1 MNYLKFNEKLLKH
14 HLKNKKRITLSLIVT
29 FLITGGLGFVEEEA
43 LARDLRPRNEKN
55 NIKFDESSGIKKGH
69 AANNKD
75 VINIVAPEKN
85 GISHNK
91 FIEFNVGEEGVI
103 FNNNSTKP
111 YVDTKLGGIVE
122 KNTNLN
128 GKEAT
133 AILNE
138 VSGKNKSYLDG
149 PVEIAGQKA
158 DFILANENGITVNG
172 GGFINT
178 SGVTLTTGK
187 VNNENLNIDVTKG
200 HINIEGEGVNTSGS
214 YFNIISQTIEVSG
227 QISSREG
234 QNDAD
239 LNFIAGNN
247 KVDLSNKNKPEVKG
261 QTNGEKATKN
271 FGIYAGPL
279 GAMYGNNIRLIST
292 TEGLGVRH
300 EGLIRSKGDITIDA
314 KGDISIG
321 GLNSEKNIEV
331 KGVGKLETIDGTYK
345 VDGKTYNYSITS
357 TKGVKLNVTGNMEIS
372 NFISANGT
380 EGLEI
385 KAQNLKILGDKKTT
399 AGILAQGELLINVT
413 GDITLETLMRPVR
426 KGHSSDDPPLVLT
439 TDKEGKI
446 TVTDPMT
453 NEVLTENDYSWV
465 GTGIQGERVNIS
477 SNTFTN
483 NSSITNTRY
492 LIDKSSITIDAKE
505 KLTNNNLIYSSGTL
519 DLKSKVLDN
528 KEGASLQ
535 GSDIKI
541 IGETINNNGEIRQNI
556 AKQGESANRLGEV
569 KVNFKNGTFTN
580 TGTISGYAV
589 EIEGQG
595 FNLVNSKEGKIVAS
609 TVDYPLGQGSIY
621 IKVKDL
627 KTEGLIQSYGAGT
640 ENNIKIDVET
650 LSNTLGHI
658 VAQKGDVEITST
670 GNIVNTGKIFADKNV
685 TIKSNSKSNEISN
698 NGGDSSIGAGE
709 NVTITG
715 ENTKL
720 TNSGKIYATQKLL
733 VMVNEVINAG
743 TAEGLNKY
751 LQAFYNLGQ
760 DGTKEIDKI
769 LEELKNEIKTASGEQ
784 KTELEKKV
792 ELFTKLK
799 DELKDFNTSLETL
812 PNIGSMSATTID
824 ITSNKTTQNNGI
836 VKATQDIKVT
846 SKGAL
851 NNTGILE
858 AGKEINLKADEAINN
873 TQRIYA
879 GEKIDITG
887 KTFASTGSQ
896 ELQKEYSKALEEFT
910 KLGGNSKLEEL
921 QNKVTEL
928 ETKLKASNSKDVDI
942 LNKELKENIDKI
954 KELAQLKAKISTLVE
969 KKESGKEGDGLSTIE
984 SKNINITTTGGS
996 LKNAGLIVTDEN
1008 LNLKAS
1014 GENSDISNTGNISV
1028 GKDANVSGNSFVN
1041 EIMTVGNKLV
1051 AKVQK
1056 AFDSKDLKVAKD
1068 IEVEAQNAKFN
1079 KLNVGGN
1086 GQIKLVGNDR
1096 ENVTFGNDEDKDSAV
1111 NVTGN
1116 LTIDGGGLVN
1126 KTNTVI
1132 KGSLAVDKKDNN
1144 KAKFDNTGSLAVKE
1158 NTTIKTNSF
1167 DNKKSIVAEK
1177 GLNVESS
1184 IFNNSKDGKINT
1196 TDLSLKATDN
1206 ITNEGNIE
1214 AKGNVNISG
1223 EKTLTNSGK
1232 LLVQGSGKLD
1242 IKDSVTNSGELK
1254 VGKNSKET
1262 RTAKEG
1268 ELKSGELVVNTG
1280 TFTNEMSGKVSGE
1293 EALTIKV
1300 AKGFDNKGN
1309 GDKNNPQGGEI
1320 TGGSILI
1327 DGKAETLDKNFENS
1341 GTIAS
1346 EKTLTVDLGT
1356 NDKDINLGK
1365 SGKMSSKDTMTL
1377 VTGGNISNEGKFS
1390 NLGGLDFS
1398 AGKAITNKGMIV
1410 SKGDIKLKAKE
1421 TVTNGEKEG
1430 TGATIWSEG
1439 KIDITSE
1446 NGDINNYQNSTI
1458 QSKDDMSLTATNGT
1472 LLNEGG
1478 TISAG
1483 GKLDINV
1490 KKLENKSIV
1499 DINQVELEYG
1509 AGKHAFLNLQVTKD
1523 NSTWVEIW
1531 LPKIKGGNAVKA
1543 QSTIEAG
1550 KDINIAIK
1558 EKLHNQSAKIR
1569 GANDINIK
1577 GSGEVINET
1586 LEQQI
1591 PIDRYLKYTKIKVED
1606 TYRNG
1611 LDKAKVEKIY
1621 EGNLYDGID
1630 KKNGAKRNI
1639 LAYNPVLM
1647 ALRKIKIED
1656 STNKEWSSLEMQ
1668 EFYNF
1673 LDKATN
1679 NALTNK
1685 NGIKNTSELV
1695 KELKRDIYSSETAAE
1710 ILAGKNI
1717 NIDGKIKFENIG
1729 SGSKKEG
1736 NQKITVDINGKPV
1749 DTVDTDLGVIVTD
1762 PNSVTEANGI
1772 KYPEGVEVIKGSVTI
1787 DGKVIDAST
1796 GGTVSSIA
1804 VAGTINPISYIEIP
1818 KGDNGIFKLAAP
1830 RPGKNIQYKFETN
1843 IDFID
1848 PSKYFGSEY
1857 FFNKIGYNSNKTSTV
1872 IGDAYYEQQL
1882 INKTIKNALG
1892 YTGEITSDNI
1902 KDMLDSAVNVE
1913 KNLGLEVGKALTPEQ
1928 INKLEKD
1935 IVWYVEVDM
1944 GGEKVLVPQ
1953 VYFGKETRLKM
1964 AEEDKGGGIG
1974 STLKA
1979 GGNIDIKGD
1988 SVTNINGNI
1997 VAKENVNINV
2007 TGDVINNAAGG
2018 FSGGI
2023 SSGENTDIK
2032 ADGKLDMIGGT
2043 ISSDGSVKVDTKG
2056 NINIEST
2063 LGGVQKNQNVSNEA
2077 GISAKGDIIVN
2088 SQEDV
2093 TIKNGNIASTDGDLN
2108 LSAKNIKIEDQN
2120 LINTSENYGTADRG
2134 ITKTESKSISST
2146 SDGSELSGKNITI
2159 NSKEDTNVTGSSI
2172 AAEKE
2177 LNIIAGKDVNIKDGT
2192 NNYYETSKSTTNGF
2206 DSNYKLNIGSS
2217 SSTTEATISK
2227 GSTIGGVT
2235 GLNIKSNND
2244 VNIQGSTVVGGENG
2258 IKIAAEKNINLTD
2271 GKNEIK
2277 NKSHS
2282 ETYDVISYQRRDS
2295 QSETNKSI
2303 GNKII
2308 STGNVE
2314 ISSNENITSIGTN
2327 IAAGGNTN
2335 ITAKNNADFKAGKNT
2350 HNEKNSSIGVGIV
2363 SGGVSLG
2370 AGGYSVESS
2379 WTPTD
2384 GTDSKVVGG
2393 KASDQTIDDMTKT
2406 GKLGKNYMDSLA
2418 KLGTEMGISIKNESK
2433 KSTTWTEGDIKS
2445 NGDINIKT
2453 GGTTD
2458 IGGVNL
2464 ESDKTINIQA
2474 KQVDTTKYVDEHEE
2488 KSSNIGVTVRLDNMT
2503 TSAVADAVNK
2513 GMQISEGAKGH
2524 DGGLNPALTAA
2535 QAGGTAANLVFGDL
2549 IANTTALTGNIS
2561 YGQSE
2566 SKTTEENTTN
2576 IKAKDNVNIT
2586 ATNGDINLK
2595 GVEIEADKEVA
2606 LNTTGNIN
2614 LEAAKKTEKEKSF
2627 GVNASAGVTTTGGVS
2642 TLSGA
2647 NTQLGIAGNGSYS
2660 ETSKNNVYYKGSSI
2674 KSGGKTTINSGKD
2687 TNLIGSTIAG
2697 ETVDIKTDGN
2707 LNIETKKDKINEH
2720 RKEGW
2725 GGLDVS
2731 AGLATN
2737 TIFTGS
2743 LGVSAGG
2750 GDIWKN
2756 GDKINEQAGIT
2767 AKKDINAEIKGD
2779 ANIKGGIL
2787 GSETGEG
2794 NLKVAGDLNISDIHS
2809 NYEEGGAI
2817 VGVNGGTEGGGI
2829 LGEVGDRVDLEKTAN
2844 GTIAINKENIKV
2856 DKDII
2861 VNNNKVDIGD
2871 INSDSN
2877 KALTTDKD
2885 EKENGGTFSATASAL
2900 PIKKKQKGSY
2910 DIDNDYPP
2918 PPIRREPPT
2927 KEVTYPPGIDKSEPD
2942 GRVRIPVNKEEKFVE
2957 GVIEN
2962 GPEIK
2967 RAIKVS
2973 QVEEDKFIKG
2983 VIKGGPEIKHA
2994 IKVTQEEE
3002 AKFVKGVIKD
3012 GPEVKQ
3018 AIKKTQDPEPIKGV
3032 LVKEGYI
3039 KTEEGKWV
3047 KLNGERGEQGV
3058 VTTEGPFTPK
3068 GLKGFREGV
3077 EDGFVKGVIK
3087 DGPGVKQAVKKTQGV
3102 EEDNFVKGEI
3112 KDGPEVKQAI
3122 KKTQDPEPTKGVLVK
3137 EGYIKTEEGKWIKL
3151 NGERGEQGV
3160 VTTEGPFTPKGL
3172 KGFKAGVKNGDD
3184 FVKGVIK
3191 DGPGVKQAVKKTQGV
3206 EEDNFA
3212 KGEIKDGPGAK
3223 QAVKKTQGVEEDNF
3237 AKGEVKDGP
3246 EVKQAI
3252 KKTQDP
3258 EPTKGVLVKEG
3269 YIKTEEGKWVKL
3281 NGERGEQGVVTT
3293 EGPFT
3298 PKGLKGFK
3306 AGVKNGDDFVKGVI
3320 KDGPGVKQ
3328 AIKKRQGAEEE
3339 SFVKGEIKDGPGAKQ
3354 AVKKTQGVEEESF
3367 VKGEIKDG
3375 PGAKQAIKKTQGV
3388 EEESFV
3394 KGEIKDGPGAK
3405 QAVKKT
3411 QEKENLDIVGGYKK
3425 GTDGKWYPNRISGE
3439 QGAALTGGL
3448 SYKGVKGFQ
3457 KGVKDLTDKSKVI
3470 ESPNVNHVR
3479 DENGTFHKVKFVPTN
3494 DGTTYVKAEK
3504 GTYHRVEKAENSDK
3518 YSLLDKDNAF
3528 DLPKDD
3534 GVRATFKDTAGETPI
3549 KKEHYEPLYGE
3560 PSQDVLNKNKKDK
3573 LPPLPPVDYVQAG
3586 EKDKLPSLPPVDYV
3600 QAGGK
3605 DKLPPLPPV
3614 DYVQTGGKDKL
3625 PPLPPIDYNQGGI
3638 KNKNNKKVNFSEE
3651 NPEVSYVP
3659 KEDSTRKPYDNNRDS
3674 DDISED
3680 IEGLIKEQNSFTEK
3694 LNSGKKLS
3702 KSERERIKEIEKE
3715 MRQLKDE
3722 LNDAIGRDK
3731 ADRPDSERIPDEL
3744 SSLFREQQKLADKLN
3759 KGQKLQKEERNRLEE
3774 IENEL
3779 RTLINTIHNGNTG
3792 NGERLAPPA
3801 AAPVTKVVNRV
3812 PSISDNR
3819 IESPKVT
3826 LDGKKIK
3833 PPVPPKPSK
3842 NKNVTKSEEE
3852 ITYADLKD
3860 LGNGSGV
3867 IIGKGNETIYSEVKT
3882 SGKDNPPPLPPKK
3895 MIGKKVKEEKP
3906 VPPKREESL
3915 VVDTAKK
3922 IDDLMKEQ
3930 QELVSKKQLSKGD
3943 KKKLEQIE
3951 KELLKQ
3957 MAQLQKDFGDKG
3969 PDVPLRN
3976 KSLN

>member
-1 MNYLKFNEKLLKH
+1 MNYLKLNEKLLKH

-55 NIKFDESSGIKKGH
+55 HIVPDINSGKGPGMGH
-69 AANNKD
+69 AGSNNID
-75 VINIVAPEKN
+75 VINIVTPEKN

-91 FIEFNVGEEGVI
+91 FIEFNVGKEGVI
-103 FNNNSTKP
+103 FNNNGKKE
-111 YVDTKLGGIVE
+111 YVDSKLGGIIQ
-122 KNTNLN
+122 KNNNLQN
-128 GKEAT
+128 GEAS
-133 AILNE
+133 AILSE
-138 VSGKNKSYLDG
+138 VTGKKQSYLDG

-200 HINIEGEGVNTSGS
+200 HIAIEGEGVNTSGS
-214 YFNIISQTIEVSG
+214 YFNIISQTMDLSG
-227 QISSREG
+227 QISTREG

-247 KVDLSNKNKPEVKG
+247 KVDLSNKNRPEIKG
-261 QTNGEKATKN
+261 QTVGEKTDKN

-314 KGDISIG
+314 KGDIGIG

-331 KGVGKLETIDGTYK
+331 KGTGKLETINGTYK

-413 GDITLETLMRPVR
+413 GDITLEALMRPVR

-439 TDKEGKI
+439 SDKDGKI
-446 TVTDPMT
+446 TVTDPIT
-453 NEVLTENDYSWV
+453 NEVLTEKDYSWV

-519 DLKSKVLDN
+519 DLRTKILDN
-528 KEGASLQ
+528 KKGASLQ

-541 IGETINNNGEIRQNI
+541 TGETINNNGEIRQNI

-589 EIEGQG
+589 KIEGQG
-595 FNLVNSKEGKIVAS
+595 FNLVNTKEGKIVAS

-685 TIKSNSKSNEISN
+685 TVTSTGNEITN

-709 NVTITG
+709 NVTIKG
-715 ENTKL
+715 DKVKL
-720 TNSGKIYATQKLL
+720 ENSGKIYAAQKLL
-733 VMVNEVINAG
+733 VIVNEVINAG

-769 LEELKNEIKTASGEQ
+769 LEELKNKIKTASGEQ
-784 KTELEKKV
+784 KVELEKKV
-792 ELFTKLK
+792 ELFIKLK

-846 SKGAL
+846 SKGKL

-858 AGKEINLKADEAINN
+858 AGKEISLKADDAINN

-887 KTFASTGSQ
+887 KTFTGTGSQ
-896 ELQKEYSKALEEFT
+896 ELQKEYLKALEEFT
-910 KLGGNSKLEEL
+910 KLGGNNKLEEL

-928 ETKLKASNSKDVDI
+928 ESKLKDSNSKDVDI

-984 SKNINITTTGGS
+984 SKNVDITTTGGS

-1028 GKDANVSGNSFVN
+1028 GKDANVTGNSFVN

-1068 IEVEAQNAKFN
+1068 MEVEAQNAKFN

-1126 KTNTVI
+1126 KTNTAI
-1132 KGSLAVDKKDNN
+1132 KGSLKVDKKDNN

-1177 GLNVESS
+1177 GLNVESTT
-1184 IFNNSKDGKINT
+1184 FNNSKDGKINT

-1214 AKGNVNISG
+1214 AKGNINISG

-1262 RTAKEG
+1262 RAAKEG

-1300 AKGFDNKGN
+1300 TKGFDNKGN

-1390 NLGGLDFS
+1390 NIGGLDFS

-1483 GKLDINV
+1483 GKLDIDV

-1499 DINQVELEYG
+1499 DIKQVDINF
-1509 AGKHAFLNLQVTKD
+1509 GKKSIFTNLNLENG

-1531 LPKIKGGNAVKA
+1531 LPEITGLNAMKA

-1550 KDINIAIK
+1550 NDINISIK

-1569 GANDINIK
+1569 GAKDLNIK

-1591 PIDRYLKYTKIKVED
+1591 PIDRYLKYTKIKIED
-1606 TYRNG
+1606 TYRDRLN
-1611 LDKAKVEKIY
+1611 KAKKVIIY
-1621 EGNLYDGID
+1621 EGNFYDGID
-1630 KKNGAKRNI
+1630 GKNKAVKNI
-1639 LAYNPVLM
+1639 LNYNPVIR
-1647 ALRKIKIED
+1647 ALNRIKNND
-1656 STNKEWSSLEMQ
+1656 GANPEWYNSQMK
-1668 EFYNF
+1668 EFYAF
-1673 LDKATN
+1673 LDKATSG
-1679 NALTNK
+1679 K
-1685 NGIKNTSELV
+1685 ISSGKGIKNTLELD
-1695 KELKRDIYSSETAAE
+1695 KEVKRDIYSSETASE

-1717 NIDGKIKFENIG
+1717 NIDGIAYKNIG

-1787 DGKVIDAST
+1787 DCKVIDAST

-1902 KDMLDSAVNVE
+1902 KDMLDSAVSLE
-1913 KNLGLEVGKALTPEQ
+1913 KNLGLKVGQALTPDQ
-1928 INKLEKD
+1928 INKLDKD

-1953 VYFGKETRLKM
+1953 VYFGKNTRLKM

-1979 GGNIDIKGD
+1979 GGSIDIKGD

-1997 VAKENVNINV
+1997 IAKENVNINV

-2108 LSAKNIKIEDQN
+2108 LSAKNVKIEDQN

-2258 IKIAAEKNINLTD
+2258 IKIAAEKNINLTY

-3172 KGFKAGVKNGDD
+3172 KGFKGGVKNGDD

-3191 DGPGVKQAVKKTQGV
+3191 DGPGVKQAIKKRQGA
-3206 EEDNFA
+3206 EEESFV

-3237 AKGEVKDGP
+3237 AKGEIKDGP

-3306 AGVKNGDDFVKGVI
+3306 GGVKNGDDFVKGVI

-3375 PGAKQAIKKTQGV
+3375 PGT
-3388 EEESFV
+3388 
-3394 KGEIKDGPGAK
+3394 K

-3801 AAPVTKVVNRV
+3801 VAPVTKVVNRV

>member
-29 FLITGGLGFVEEEA
+29 FLITGGLGFIEEEA
-43 LARDLRPRNEKN
+43 LARDLRPRSEKN
-55 NIKFDESSGIKKGH
+55 HIVPDINSGKGPGIGH
-69 AANNKD
+69 AGSSNID

-91 FIEFNVGEEGVI
+91 FIEFNVGKEGVI
-103 FNNNSTKP
+103 FNNNGTKE
-111 YVDTKLGGIVE
+111 YVDSKLGGIVQ
-122 KNTNLN
+122 KNNNLKD
-128 GKEAT
+128 GEAS
-133 AILNE
+133 AILSE
-138 VSGKNKSYLDG
+138 VTGKKQSYLDG

-314 KGDISIG
+314 KGDIGIG

-453 NEVLTENDYSWV
+453 NEVLTENDYSWI

-528 KEGASLQ
+528 KKGASLQ

-595 FNLVNSKEGKIVAS
+595 FNLVNTKEGKIVAS

-627 KTEGLIQSYGAGT
+627 KTEGLIQSYGSGT

-784 KTELEKKV
+784 KIELEKKV

-824 ITSNKTTQNNGI
+824 ITSNKIAQNNGI

-846 SKGAL
+846 SKGGL

-858 AGKEINLKADEAINN
+858 AGKEITLKADEAINN

-928 ETKLKASNSKDVDI
+928 ESKLKDSNSKDIDT
-942 LNKELKENIDKI
+942 LNKELEENIGKI

-984 SKNINITTTGGS
+984 SKNVDITTTGGS

-1068 IEVEAQNAKFN
+1068 MEVEAQSAKFN

-1126 KTNTVI
+1126 KTNTAI

-1206 ITNEGNIE
+1206 ITNEGSIE

-1254 VGKNSKET
+1254 VGKDSKET
-1262 RTAKEG
+1262 RAVKEG

-1300 AKGFDNKGN
+1300 TKGFDNKGN

-1499 DINQVELEYG
+1499 DINQVEISFGETSVHKTLNFNN
-1509 AGKHAFLNLQVTKD
+1509 GKGTTYVD
-1523 NSTWVEIW
+1523 IW
-1531 LPKIKGGNAVKA
+1531 LPKIKGGNAIKA

-1606 TYRNG
+1606 VYRNG
-1611 LDKAKVEKIY
+1611 LDKAKVVTR
-1621 EGNLYDGID
+1621 YDGALYEEID
-1630 KKNGAKRNI
+1630 KGI
-1639 LAYNPVLM
+1639 LGYNPVVL
-1647 ALRKIKIED
+1647 ALNSIKEND
-1656 STNKEWSSLEMQ
+1656 KDNPTWSSPEMK
-1668 EFYNF
+1668 EFYSF
-1673 LDKATN
+1673 LDKATSG
-1679 NALTNK
+1679 K
-1685 NGIKNTSELV
+1685 ISSGKGIKNTLELD
-1695 KELKRDIYSSETAAE
+1695 KELKRDIYSSETASE

-1902 KDMLDSAVNVE
+1902 KDMLDSAVSLE
-1913 KNLGLEVGKALTPEQ
+1913 KNLGLKVGQALTPDQ
-1928 INKLEKD
+1928 INKLDKD

-1953 VYFGKETRLKM
+1953 VYFGKNTRLKM

-1979 GGNIDIKGD
+1979 GGSIDIKGD

-1997 VAKENVNINV
+1997 IAKENVNINV

-2108 LSAKNIKIEDQN
+2108 LSAKNVKIEDQN

-2433 KSTTWTEGDIKS
+2433 KSTTWTEGNIKS

-2453 GGTTD
+2453 DGTTD

-2488 KSSNIGVTVRLDNMT
+2488 KSSNIGVTVKLDNMT

-2513 GMQISEGAKGH
+2513 GMQISEGAKGQ

-2535 QAGGTAANLVFGDL
+2535 QVGGTATNLIFGDL

-2566 SKTTEENTTN
+2566 SKITEENTTN
-2576 IKAKDNVNIT
+2576 IKAKENVNIT

-2595 GVEIEADKEVA
+2595 GVEIEADKEVS

-2627 GVNASAGVTTTGGVS
+2627 GINASAGVTTTGGVS
-2642 TLSGA
+2642 TLDGA
-2647 NTQLGIAGNGSYS
+2647 NTQLGITGSGSYS
-2660 ETSKNNVYYKGSSI
+2660 ETSKNNTYYKGTSI

-2697 ETVDIKTDGN
+2697 ETVDIKADGN

-2737 TIFTGS
+2737 TIFTGD

-2787 GSETGEG
+2787 GSETGKG
-2794 NLKVAGDLNISDIHS
+2794 NLKVAGDLNISNIHS

-2817 VGVNGGTEGGGI
+2817 VGINGGTKGGGI

-2844 GTIAINKENIKV
+2844 GTIAINKENIKI

-2861 VNNNKVDIGD
+2861 VNNNKVDIGN
-2871 INSDSN
+2871 INNDSN
-2877 KALTTDKD
+2877 KTLTTDKD
-2885 EKENGGTFSATASAL
+2885 EKENGGTFSATASAR

-2927 KEVTYPPGIDKSEPD
+2927 KEVTYPPGIDKPEPD

-3137 EGYIKTEEGKWIKL
+3137 EGYIKI
-3151 NGERGEQGV
+3151 
-3160 VTTEGPFTPKGL
+3160 
-3172 KGFKAGVKNGDD
+3172 
-3184 FVKGVIK
+3184 
-3191 DGPGVKQAVKKTQGV
+3191 
-3206 EEDNFA
+3206 
-3212 KGEIKDGPGAK
+3212 
-3223 QAVKKTQGVEEDNF
+3223 
-3237 AKGEVKDGP
+3237 
-3246 EVKQAI
+3246 
-3252 KKTQDP
+3252 
-3258 EPTKGVLVKEG
+3258 
-3269 YIKTEEGKWVKL
+3269 EEGKWVKL

-3306 AGVKNGDDFVKGVI
+3306 AGVKNGDDFVKGEI

-3328 AIKKRQGAEEE
+3328 AVKKTQGDNDK
-3339 SFVKGEIKDGPGAKQ
+3339 FVDTEIEKGLGVKQ
-3354 AVKKTQGVEEESF
+3354 AVKKTQGDNDKFVDVEIE
-3367 VKGEIKDG
+3367 KG
-3375 PGAKQAIKKTQGV
+3375 PGVKQAVKKTQGDNNK
-3388 EEESFV
+3388 FV
-3394 KGEIKDGPGAK
+3394 DAEIEKGPGVKQAVKKTQGDNDKFVDAEIEKGPEVKQAVKKTQGDNNKFVDAEIEKGPGVKQAVKKTQGDNDKFVDAEIEKGPEVK

-3411 QEKENLDIVGGYKK
+3411 QEDNDNFVEGKIEAGIAKRAGKVKNTQPKETSDVVDGYKK
-3425 GTDGKWYPNRISGE
+3425 GPDGKWYPTKTSKG
-3439 QGAALTGGL
+3439 QGAVLTNGL
-3448 SYKGVKGFQ
+3448 SYKGIKGFQ
-3457 KGVKDLTDKSKVI
+3457 KGVKDLADKSKVV
-3470 ESPNVNHVR
+3470 ESPNINHVR
-3479 DENGTFHKVKFVPTN
+3479 DENGTFHKVKFIPSN
-3494 DGTTYVKAEK
+3494 DGATYVKDDK
-3504 GTYHRVEKAENSDK
+3504 GTYHRVEKVENGDK

-3534 GVRATFKDTAGETPI
+3534 GIRATFKDTAGETLI

-3560 PSQDVLNKNKKDK
+3560 PPQEVLKKTGNKNKELPPLPPVDYNTGDKDK
-3573 LPPLPPVDYVQAG
+3573 LPPLPPVDYNTR
-3586 EKDKLPSLPPVDYV
+3586 DSDR
-3600 QAGGK
+3600 
-3605 DKLPPLPPV
+3605 LPPLPPV
-3614 DYVQTGGKDKL
+3614 DYIQSGGGDKL
-3625 PPLPPIDYNQGGI
+3625 PPLPPIDYNTGKGLGKKQ
-3638 KNKNNKKVNFSEE
+3638 NKKRVNFTDEE
-3651 NPEVSYVP
+3651 PEIGYVP
-3659 KEDSTRKPYDNNRDS
+3659 KEDSTRKPYNNNRDS

-3715 MRQLKDE
+3715 MRNLKDE

-3731 ADRPDSERIPDEL
+3731 ADRPDDERIPDEL

-3779 RTLINTIHNGNTG
+3779 RTLINTIHNGNIG
-3792 NGERLAPPA
+3792 GRERLAPPA
-3801 AAPVTKVVNRV
+3801 AAPVTKVVSRV

-3826 LDGKKIK
+3826 LNGEKIK

-3842 NKNVTKSEEE
+3842 NKNIKKSEEE
-3852 ITYADLKD
+3852 IVYADLKD
-3860 LGNGSGV
+3860 LGNGSGM
-3867 IIGKGNETIYSEVKT
+3867 IIGKGNETIYSEIKT

-3895 MIGKKVKEEKP
+3895 KIGKKVEEEIP
-3906 VPPKREESL
+3906 MPPKREESL
-3915 VVDTAKK
+3915 VVDTSRK
-3922 IDDLMKEQ
+3922 IENLMKR
-3930 QELVSKKQLSKGD
+3930 QEELTSKGELTTKETKELD
-3943 KKKLEQIE
+3943 KIE
-3951 KELLKQ
+3951 KDLIKE
-3957 MAQLQKDFGDKG
+3957 MAQLQKDLGDKG
-3969 PDVPLRN
+3969 PEVPLRE
-3976 KSLN
+3976 KSLNK

>member
-1 MNYLKFNEKLLKH
+1 MNYLKFNEKLLKR

-200 HINIEGEGVNTSGS
+200 HITIEGEGVNTSGS

-314 KGDISIG
+314 KGDIGIG

-528 KEGASLQ
+528 KKGASLQ

-595 FNLVNSKEGKIVAS
+595 FNLVNTKEGKIVAS

-627 KTEGLIQSYGAGT
+627 KTEGLIQSYGSGT

-784 KTELEKKV
+784 KIELEKKV

-824 ITSNKTTQNNGI
+824 ITSNKITQNNGI

-846 SKGAL
+846 SKGGL

-858 AGKEINLKADEAINN
+858 AGKEITLKADEAINN

-928 ETKLKASNSKDVDI
+928 ESKLKDSNSKDIDT
-942 LNKELKENIDKI
+942 LNKELEENIGKI

-984 SKNINITTTGGS
+984 SKNVDITTTGGS

-1068 IEVEAQNAKFN
+1068 MEVEAQNAKFN

-1126 KTNTVI
+1126 KTNTAI

-1206 ITNEGNIE
+1206 ITNEGSIE

-1254 VGKNSKET
+1254 VGKDSKET
-1262 RTAKEG
+1262 RAAKEG

-1300 AKGFDNKGN
+1300 TKGFDNKGN

-1356 NDKDINLGK
+1356 NNKDINLGK

-1390 NLGGLDFS
+1390 NLGGLDFN
-1398 AGKAITNKGMIV
+1398 AEKAITNKGMIV

-1439 KIDITSE
+1439 KIAITSE
-1446 NGDINNYQNSTI
+1446 KGDINNYQNSTI
-1458 QSKDDMSLTATNGT
+1458 QSKGDMSLTATNGT

-1478 TISAG
+1478 TIFAG
-1483 GKLDINV
+1483 GKLDIDV

-1499 DINQVELEYG
+1499 DTNQIEIDF
-1509 AGKHAFLNLQVTKD
+1509 GKKSVFTNLNLKEQGVNTL

-1531 LPKIKGGNAVKA
+1531 LPEIKGGNAVKA

-1550 KDINIAIK
+1550 KDINITIK
-1558 EKLHNQSAKIR
+1558 ENLHNQSAKIR

-1577 GSGEVINET
+1577 GEGKVVNET

-1591 PIDRYLKYTKIKVED
+1591 PIDRYLKYTKIKIED
-1606 TYRNG
+1606 IYRKA
-1611 LDKAKVEKIY
+1611 LSKAKRVTIY
-1621 EGNLYDGID
+1621 EGNFYDGID
-1630 KKNGAKRNI
+1630 GKSGALKNI
-1639 LAYNPVLM
+1639 LNYNPVIL
-1647 ALRKIKIED
+1647 ALQQIKND
-1656 STNKEWSSLEMQ
+1656 SSANPKWYSPEMK
-1668 EFYNF
+1668 EFYAF

-1679 NALTNK
+1679 GNISNGKGIANTNSL
-1685 NGIKNTSELV
+1685 N
-1695 KELKRDIYSSETAAE
+1695 KEIKRDIYSSEAAAE

-1892 YTGEITSDNI
+1892 YTGEVTSDNI
-1902 KDMLDSAVNVE
+1902 KEMLDSAVSLE
-1913 KNLGLEVGKALTPEQ
+1913 KNLGLKVGQALTPDQ
-1928 INKLEKD
+1928 INKLDKD

-1944 GGEKVLVPQ
+1944 SGEKVLVPQ
-1953 VYFGKETRLKM
+1953 VYFGKNTRLKM

-1979 GGNIDIKGD
+1979 GGSIDIKGD

-1997 VAKENVNINV
+1997 VAKENINIGV
-2007 TGDVINNAAGG
+2007 TGDIKNNAAGG
-2018 FSGGI
+2018 FGGGI
-2023 SSGENTDIK
+2023 SSGGNTDIK

-2043 ISSDGSVKVDTKG
+2043 ITSDGSVKIDTKDD
-2056 NINIEST
+2056 INIEST

-2077 GISAKGDIIVN
+2077 GISAKGDIAVN
-2088 SQEDV
+2088 SQKDM
-2093 TIKNGNIASTDGDLN
+2093 TIKNGNIASTDGDIN
-2108 LSAKNIKIEDQN
+2108 LSAKNVKIEDQN
-2120 LINTSENYGTADRG
+2120 LINTRESYG
-2134 ITKTESKSISST
+2134 ITNGRITRTESKSISST
-2146 SDGSELSGKNITI
+2146 SDGSELNGKNITI
-2159 NSKEDTNVTGSSI
+2159 NSKEDTNVVGSSI

-2177 LNIIAGKDVNIKDGT
+2177 LNITAGKDVNIKDGT
-2192 NNYYETSKSTTNGF
+2192 NNYYETLKSTTNGF
-2206 DSNYKLNIGSS
+2206 DSNYKLTVGSS

-2227 GSTIGGVT
+2227 GSTIGGAT

-2295 QSETNKSI
+2295 QSETNESI
-2303 GNKII
+2303 GNEII
-2308 STGNVE
+2308 SKGNVE

-2327 IAAGGNTN
+2327 IVTEGNTN

-2363 SGGVSLG
+2363 SGGVNLG

-2384 GTDSKVVGG
+2384 GTDSKIVGG

-2406 GKLGKNYMDSLA
+2406 GKFGKNYMDSLA

-2445 NGDINIKT
+2445 KGDINIKT

-2464 ESDKTINIQA
+2464 ESDKTINVHA

-2488 KSSNIGVTVRLDNMT
+2488 KSSNIGVTVKLDNMT

-2513 GMQISEGAKGH
+2513 GMQISEGAKGQ

-2535 QAGGTAANLVFGDL
+2535 QVGGTAANLVFGDL

-2595 GVEIEADKEVA
+2595 GVEIEADKEVS

-2627 GVNASAGVTTTGGVS
+2627 GINASAGVTTTGGVS
-2642 TLSGA
+2642 TLDGA
-2647 NTQLGIAGNGSYS
+2647 NTQLGITGSGSYS
-2660 ETSKNNVYYKGSSI
+2660 ETSKNNTYYKGTSI

-2697 ETVDIKTDGN
+2697 ETVDIKADGN

-2737 TIFTGS
+2737 TIFTGD

-2787 GSETGEG
+2787 GSETGKG

-2817 VGVNGGTEGGGI
+2817 VGINGGTKGGGI

-2844 GTIAINKENIKV
+2844 GTIAINKEKIKV

-2861 VNNNKVDIGD
+2861 VNNNKVDIGN
-2871 INSDSN
+2871 INNDSN

-2885 EKENGGTFSATASAL
+2885 EKENGGTFSATASAR

-2910 DIDNDYPP
+2910 DIDNDEVDGK
-2918 PPIRREPPT
+2918 IAIVREH
-2927 KEVTYPPGIDKSEPD
+2927 EVKF
-2942 GRVRIPVNKEEKFVE
+2942 EKAE
-2957 GVIEN
+2957 IEK

-2967 RAIKVS
+2967 RAVLKT
-2973 QVEEDKFIKG
+2973 EEGK
-2983 VIKGGPEIKHA
+2983 E
-2994 IKVTQEEE
+2994 
-3002 AKFVKGVIKD
+3002 KFVKAVIKD
-3012 GPEVKQ
+3012 KPIIRERVKNIPENEVKFVEAKVEKGPELKRAVL
-3018 AIKKTQDPEPIKGV
+3018 KTQKPEIGPVKEV

-3039 KTEEGKWV
+3039 KTEEGKWI
-3047 KLNGERGEQGV
+3047 KLNGERGEYGV
-3058 VTTEGPFTPK
+3058 VTTQGPFTSE
-3068 GLKGFREGV
+3068 GLKGFRKGFNNSLEKAKVESGPELKRAVLKTEEGK
-3077 EDGFVKGVIK
+3077 EKFVRAAIK
-3087 DGPGVKQAVKKTQGV
+3087 DKPIIRERVKTLPENEVKFAEAKVEKGPELKRAIVKTQKP
-3102 EEDNFVKGEI
+3102 ET
-3112 KDGPEVKQAI
+3112 GPV
-3122 KKTQDPEPTKGVLVK
+3122 KGVLVK

-3160 VTTEGPFTPKGL
+3160 VTTQGPFTPEGL
-3172 KGFKAGVKNGDD
+3172 KGFKAGVRNGNG
-3184 FVKGVIK
+3184 FVKGEIK
-3191 DGPGVKQAVKKTQGV
+3191 EGPGVKQAVKKTQGADDKFV
-3206 EEDNFA
+3206 DA
-3212 KGEIKDGPGAK
+3212 EIEK
-3223 QAVKKTQGVEEDNF
+3223 
-3237 AKGEVKDGP
+3237 
-3246 EVKQAI
+3246 
-3252 KKTQDP
+3252 
-3258 EPTKGVLVKEG
+3258 
-3269 YIKTEEGKWVKL
+3269 
-3281 NGERGEQGVVTT
+3281 
-3293 EGPFT
+3293 
-3298 PKGLKGFK
+3298 
-3306 AGVKNGDDFVKGVI
+3306 
-3320 KDGPGVKQ
+3320 GPGVKQ
-3328 AIKKRQGAEEE
+3328 AVKKAQGDNNKFVDAEIE
-3339 SFVKGEIKDGPGAKQ
+3339 KGPG
-3354 AVKKTQGVEEESF
+3354 V
-3367 VKGEIKDG
+3367 
-3375 PGAKQAIKKTQGV
+3375 
-3388 EEESFV
+3388 
-3394 KGEIKDGPGAK
+3394 K

-3411 QEKENLDIVGGYKK
+3411 QEDNDKFVEGKIEAGIAKRAGKVKNTQPKETSDVVDGYKK
-3425 GTDGKWYPNRISGE
+3425 GPDGKWYPTKTSKG
-3439 QGAALTGGL
+3439 QGAVLTNGL
-3448 SYKGVKGFQ
+3448 SYKGIKGFQ
-3457 KGVKDLTDKSKVI
+3457 KGVKDLADKSKVV
-3470 ESPNVNHVR
+3470 ESPNINHVR
-3479 DENGTFHKVKFVPTN
+3479 DENGTFHKVKFIPSN
-3494 DGTTYVKAEK
+3494 DGATYVKDEK
-3504 GTYHRVEKAENSDK
+3504 GTYHRVEKVENGDK

-3534 GVRATFKDTAGETPI
+3534 GIRATFKDTAGETLI

-3560 PSQDVLNKNKKDK
+3560 PPQEVLKKTGNKNKELPPLPPVDYNTGDKDK
-3573 LPPLPPVDYVQAG
+3573 LPPLPPVDYNTR
-3586 EKDKLPSLPPVDYV
+3586 DSDR
-3600 QAGGK
+3600 
-3605 DKLPPLPPV
+3605 LPPLPPV
-3614 DYVQTGGKDKL
+3614 DYIQSGGGDKL
-3625 PPLPPIDYNQGGI
+3625 PPLPPIDYNTGKGLGKKQ
-3638 KNKNNKKVNFSEE
+3638 NKKRVNFTDEE
-3651 NPEVSYVP
+3651 PEIGYVP

-3715 MRQLKDE
+3715 MRNLKDE

-3731 ADRPDSERIPDEL
+3731 ADRPDDERIPDEL

-3779 RTLINTIHNGNTG
+3779 RTLINTIHNGNIG
-3792 NGERLAPPA
+3792 GRERLAPPA
-3801 AAPVTKVVNRV
+3801 AAPVTKVVSRV

-3826 LDGKKIK
+3826 LNGEKIK

-3842 NKNVTKSEEE
+3842 NKNIKKSEEE
-3852 ITYADLKD
+3852 IVYADLKD
-3860 LGNGSGV
+3860 LGNGSGM
-3867 IIGKGNETIYSEVKT
+3867 IIGKGNETIYNEIKT

-3895 MIGKKVKEEKP
+3895 KIGKKVEEEIP
-3906 VPPKREESL
+3906 MPPKREESL
-3915 VVDTAKK
+3915 VVDTSRK
-3922 IDDLMKEQ
+3922 IENLMKR
-3930 QELVSKKQLSKGD
+3930 QEELTSKGELTTKETKELD
-3943 KKKLEQIE
+3943 KIE
-3951 KELLKQ
+3951 KDLIKE
-3957 MAQLQKDFGDKG
+3957 MAQLQKDLGDKG
-3969 PDVPLRN
+3969 PEVPLRE
-3976 KSLN
+3976 KSLNK